1 MFDRTQPF
9 IKEMHSNLTEQEIKN
24 MYDLCL
30 SDHGQA
36 LNDMLSTK
44 NNEQNASKV
53 ELSHRQYVNNDCDI
67 GW

>member
-1 MFDRTQPF
+1 
-9 IKEMHSNLTEQEIKN
+9 MHPNLTEQEIKN

-53 ELSHRQYVNNDCDI
+53 ELSHRQYVYNDI